1 MHSISVI
8 LTFVT
13 ATVSAR
19 EITKIFDSSKMP
31 SGSFYSRWFPY
42 SYNSSD
48 VEMFYF
54 RGHQD
59 EKVQITFDKFN
70 LFSKGSQNERCGLDN
85 SDSFISYKKTDRS
98 TDWERF
104 CGNHKPLP
112 IMSEEEQFSLRY
124 EPVVVPANNLL
135 REQNQEIGFN
145 ASFRFVKNYGIDFK
159 IPPNDQSN
167 YGCDFT
173 YDSTDY
179 PNGTFNSPNF
189 PGMYPTHIL
198 CYYTFRGVESNIFFN
213 FTHFNLIGSTDCN
226 EEIEKKDKLQV
237 LTSSDGN
244 ADDKREY
251 CGNHTE
257 IFNITITNRTAFII
271 FYHQTNL
278 SDVELANYE
287 FVGFSATFLF
297 TNETVP
303 NVCDHKIPS
312 IGSICVCL
320 YLLFHKYLHFQQKL
334 CN

>member
-1 MHSISVI
+1 MHSIFIVI
-8 LTFVT
+8 LIFVFVT
-13 ATVSAR
+13 ATINAR

-31 SGSFYSRWFPY
+31 SGSFYSKWFPY

-70 LFSKGSQNERCGLDN
+70 LFSKGPSPNERCGIDN
-85 SDSFISYKKTDRS
+85 SISSISYKKTDRS
-98 TDWERF
+98 IDWERF
-104 CGNHKPLP
+104 CGTRKPLP

-124 EPVVVPANNLL
+124 EPVVIPANNLM

-145 ASFRFVKNYGIDFK
+145 ASFRFVKNYGIDYQSS
-159 IPPNDQSN
+159 PNDQSN

-173 YDSTDY
+173 YDSEDY

-189 PGMYPTHIL
+189 PGTYPTPIL
-198 CYYTFRGVESNIFFN
+198 CYFTFKGVESNIFFN

-226 EEIEKKDKLQV
+226 EEVDKKDKLQI
-237 LTSSDGN
+237 LTASDGFTDEN
-244 ADDKREY
+244 KQEF

-257 IFNITITNRTAFII
+257 IFNVTITNRTAFII
-271 FYHQTNL
+271 FYHQTNF
-278 SDVELANYE
+278 SDVELSNYE

-303 NVCDHKIPS
+303 NACYHIIPN
-312 IGSICVCL
+312 IGSLCICL
-320 YLLFHKYLHFQQKL
+320 YLWLHKYLYF
-334 CN
+334 